1 MEAVGGSVSDGPRSS
16 PSLIPIPI
24 VIDISHINYHC
35 PRFHCNRHDCLHLQM
50 LQVLTFPLT
59 LIIFHGKV
67 DFGGVF
73 PFGITRLDTFCL
85 DVYEWSSILAPFTL
99 SFTAFCV
106 SPILLS
112 ILRRAW
118 IVFQLIPRGWKTW
131 DISHEM
137 WLWTKNSQP

>member
-1 MEAVGGSVSDGPRSS
+1 MGRGRASQWEGRSTSRGWLQSLSGSSCGVVEAVGGSVSDGPRSS

-35 PRFHCNRHDCLHLQM
+35 PPFHCNRHDCLHLQM

-85 DVYEWSSILAPFTL
+85 DVY
-99 SFTAFCV
+99 
-106 SPILLS
+106 
-112 ILRRAW
+112 
-118 IVFQLIPRGWKTW
+118 G
-131 DISHEM
+131 
-137 WLWTKNSQP
+137 